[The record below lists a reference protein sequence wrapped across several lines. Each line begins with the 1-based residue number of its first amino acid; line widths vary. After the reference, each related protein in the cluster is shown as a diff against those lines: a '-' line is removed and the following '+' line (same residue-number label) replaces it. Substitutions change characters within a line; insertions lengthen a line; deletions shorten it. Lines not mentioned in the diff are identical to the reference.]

1 MFDRIEDFAAVGGAH
16 QSREVEAA
24 FVIREEFE
32 EFSGVAAG
40 VDDGKALGVWEEVIG
55 EGFV

>member
-1 MFDRIEDFAAVGGAH
+1 
-16 QSREVEAA
+16 VEAA